1 MKAIRFSLGVLLP
14 LVMCSA
20 DAAISMFASN
30 TGIPV
35 ETAICTV
42 VKRGALDLSKPLL
55 PGNPIETIA
64 LTPTVCNGQ
73 TLLKQDFSDG
83 FRSLLV
89 VGWRVTAI
97 SHQVTNLGVGT
108 SGSVELLISAVV
120 TLERNAPVPLNS
132 R

>member
-1 MKAIRFSLGVLLP
+1 VKIFRLLVFVALPFAIT
-14 LVMCSA
+14 SA
-20 DAAISMFASN
+20 NAAISVFASN

-42 VKRGALDLSKPLL
+42 VKRGSIDLTKPLL
-55 PGNPIETIA
+55 PSNPVETIA
-64 LTPTVCNGQ
+64 LSPTVCNGQ

-89 VGWRVTAI
+89 IGWRVTAI
-97 SHQVTNLGVGT
+97 SHQVTNLGVGAN
-108 SGSVELLISAVV
+108 GSVELLISAIV
-120 TLERNAPVPLNS
+120 TLERNAPTSFNS